1 MQDIL
6 KETMGEL
13 NIDENK
19 EKFKLDPEEVVGEI
33 LDEKEDELEEEELE
47 EEELEEEETFDEDE
61 LVFDLEEDEE
71 DEDEE
76 DEEDDDEED
85 LEEETFKRKPTKEE
99 KQRYAFEKLRKE
111 NKEKE
116 NKLKELDTIAQT
128 YGYRDHNEMVE
139 RLKKDALEKEA
150 QKRGIDPNI
159 YKEMDEYK
167 RKIEQLEESQRSERE
182 RTKINM
188 FINRVDSFASK
199 YDLSQDTKN
208 KLISKL
214 DEDGFTVD
222 TLLQIKNYDKM
233 FLGYVNEDVS
243 EAKRQK
249 KLELEARKRKI
260 QEEKFKNQGNDD
272 EFSLEDLIDKMVKSS
287 RI

>member
-19 EKFKLDPEEVVGEI
+19 EKFNLDPEEVVGEI

-47 EEELEEEETFDEDE
+47 EEELEEEESFDEDE
-61 LVFDLEEDEE
+61 LVFDLEEEE
-71 DEDEE
+71 EDEE
-76 DEEDDDEED
+76 DEED
-85 LEEETFKRKPTKEE
+85 LEEGTFKRKPTKEE

-139 RLKKDALEKEA
+139 RLKQDALEKEA

-167 RKIEQLEESQRSERE
+167 RKIEQLEEAQRNERE
-182 RTKINM
+182 RTKVNM

-208 KLISKL
+208 KLITKL

-260 QEEKFKNQGNDD
+260 QEDKFKNQGNDD

>member
-6 KETMGEL
+6 KQTMDEL

-19 EKFKLDPEEVVGEI
+19 EKFNLDPEEVVGEI
-33 LDEKEDELEEEELE
+33 LEELEPEEEEAIEEDELEEEEE
-47 EEELEEEETFDEDE
+47 FDEDD
-61 LVFDLEEDEE
+61 LVFDIEEDEEEDEE
-71 DEDEE
+71 DEEEYE
-76 DEEDDDEED
+76 DEEEP
-85 LEEETFKRKPTKEE
+85 EEEPFKRKPTREE

-139 RLKKDALEKEA
+139 RLKQDALEKEA

-167 RKIEQLEESQRSERE
+167 RKIEQLEESQRNERE

-208 KLISKL
+208 KLITKL

-233 FLGYVNEDVS
+233 FLGYVNEDVA

-260 QEEKFKNQGNDD
+260 QEEKFKNQGNDS
-272 EFSLEDLIDKMVKSS
+272 EFSLEDLIDKMVKTS
-287 RI
+287 RT